1 MPKVRKLRGQ
11 ITKCTR
17 QIAIKF
23 DELLRTGIN
32 IKDCCIMLGVNLQDY
47 YNWKNRAKACHEKMN
62 DSNYLPTANEKKYLF
77 FFETVNK
84 AEVYLKQA
92 QLQKILNHQN
102 PQNAQ
107 WWLSR
112 KYRAEYG
119 DIPIID
125 NSKTTINVIESD
137 KLHKI
142 LNEINNRTGQIKRSG
157 INKPETTSIVSVAD

>member
-1 MPKVRKLRGQ
+1 MNDMRLV
-11 ITKCTR
+11 
-17 QIAIKF
+17 
-23 DELLRTGIN
+23 LRTN
-32 IKDCCIMLGVNLQDY
+32 PED
-47 YNWKNRAKACHEKMN
+47 KNCYEKMN
-62 DSNYLPTANEKKYLF
+62 DPNYLPTANEKKYLF

-112 KYRAEYG
+112 KYRDEYG
-119 DIPIID
+119 DTPAID
-125 NSKTTINVIESD
+125 NSKTTINIIESD

-142 LNEINNRTGQIKRSG
+142 LDEINNRTGQIDGNR
-157 INKPETTSIVSVAD
+157 IDAIEATSSVSVTD